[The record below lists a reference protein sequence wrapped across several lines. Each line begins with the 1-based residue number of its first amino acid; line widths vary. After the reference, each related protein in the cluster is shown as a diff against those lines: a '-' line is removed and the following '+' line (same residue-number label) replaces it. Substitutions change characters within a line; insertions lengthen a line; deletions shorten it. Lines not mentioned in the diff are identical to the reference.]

1 MKRVAFIIPGYKFS
15 PSQSEYQQI
24 GSYFESIHIKPIYI
38 EVKWDRTVITE
49 NLKAFLEIYKD
60 TQADEKY
67 ILGFS
72 FGAVIAFLAS
82 SQVEFKAQIL
92 CSLSPYFKEDLPKIK
107 KWWARFL
114 GKRRFADFYALEA
127 NKLVTN
133 VRTPTFLLYGS
144 DESYLVA
151 ERAQETFND
160 LQTSK
165 KIIPVLGVK
174 HDISDKH
181 YLNAINSVI
190 NSLISKKTA
199 NFR

>member
-15 PSQSEYQQI
+15 TSQSEYQQI
-24 GSYFESIHIKPIYI
+24 GSYFESVHIEPIYI
-38 EVKWDRTVITE
+38 EVKWGRTVITE
-49 NLKAFLEIYKD
+49 SLKSFLKIYQN

-72 FGAVIAFLAS
+72 FGAIIAFLAS
-82 SQVEFKAQIL
+82 SQVQFKAQIL

-114 GKRRFADFYALEA
+114 GKRRYADFYALEA
-127 NKLVTN
+127 NKLVTS

-144 DESYLVA
+144 DESHLVA
-151 ERAQETFND
+151 ERAQETFNE

-165 KIIPVLGVK
+165 KIIPIQGVK
-174 HDISDKH
+174 HDVSNVR
-181 YLNAINSVI
+181 YLNTINSVI
-190 NSLISKKTA
+190 KTLI
-199 NFR
+199 